1 MEIPF
6 SILGDF
12 AVTVPMFL
20 ILIVFMNRYWL
31 GSALMPFPGK
41 KTKNAGLTKLPT
53 VTVIVPLY
61 NEGSTIYHTLMS
73 ISEQDYPCQLL
84 KIVVVDDCSTD
95 DSTDWANKAAQED
108 PRIIVHKNATN
119 IGKRL
124 GIAHAVQN
132 ADSEI
137 IVSVDSDVIVE
148 PGAISKLINRFAEPA
163 VAAVGGRVWVS
174 NAHHNWL
181 SRMQTIKYY
190 FGYEYLKNIERAC
203 GTVMCLS
210 GCLTAYRREVLL
222 LLEPILLSRSLNG
235 MPIKYGEDRFLTRQ
249 IVKAGYL
256 TQLELDAG
264 CRTKVPTTIDG
275 YFSQQIRW
283 RRSNIVDFI
292 GGVTHIWRV
301 HPLVAMHFLSINA
314 LVLSY
319 PLVLWL
325 SMIYGTFFHAAC
337 IHLGVLGAFAMIYWI
352 KTRKIHRELR
362 VEPVNFLWMGVL
374 MPVTYMV
381 LSVLALFTLDSGSWE
396 TRKKPARPVTS
407 GS

>member
-6 SILGDF
+6 SIFGDF

-31 GSALMPFPGK
+31 GSALLPFPGK
-41 KTKNAGLTKLPT
+41 NPKRLEVSELPS
-53 VTVIVPLY
+53 VTVIIPLY
-61 NEGSTIYHTLMS
+61 NEGASIYQTLKS
-73 ISEQDYPCQLL
+73 ISEQDYPTHLI
-84 KIVVVDDCSTD
+84 KIIVVDDCSTD
-95 DSTDWANKAAQED
+95 DSNEWANKAAEED
-108 PRIIVHKNATN
+108 GRIQVHRNPIN

-124 GIAHAVQN
+124 GIARAVQE
-132 ADSEI
+132 ADSEM
-137 IVSVDSDVIVE
+137 IVSVDSDVILE
-148 PGAISKLINRFAEPA
+148 AGAITKLISRFGEPA

-174 NAHHNWL
+174 NAHQNWL

-210 GCLTAYRREVLL
+210 GCLTAYRRDVLI
-222 LLEPILLSRSLNG
+222 LLEPILLSRSLSG

-256 TQLELDAG
+256 TQLELEAG

-337 IHLGVLGAFAMIYWI
+337 IHLGVLGAFATIYWI
-352 KTRKIHRELR
+352 KTRKIPAALR
-362 VEPVNFLWMGVL
+362 VDPVNFLWMGVL

-396 TRKKPARPVTS
+396 TRKKHVPQKITP
-407 GS
+407 